1 MAKKKA
7 RPKTKSPQAS
17 AGDSPGGDSSEN
29 EVNFEESLQQVE
41 EIVGRLE
48 GGQLGLT
55 ESLDQYEAGIRQLK
69 QCQQMLDAAEQKVNL
84 LSGFDAD
91 GNPVLDSLGG
101 SADGGNRSA
110 TRKLKSSEPNSE
122 RSDQETDSDLGLF

>member
-17 AGDSPGGDSSEN
+17 GGDSPGGDSSEN

-91 GNPVLDSLGG
+91 GNPVLDSLGV

-122 RSDQETDSDLGLF
+122 TSDQETDSDLGLF